1 MYTMANNV
9 IMDNN
14 NDFMNHINN
23 LIMHNNAYAIKL
35 LELEQNLANLAEQN
49 TTLVERNTLL
59 KNHVEELMEDN
70 SNKQNII
77 NNLHYQITNYQIK
90 TNNYNH

>member
-1 MYTMANNV
+1 MANNV

-14 NDFMNHINN
+14 NDFMSHINN

-35 LELEQNLANLAEQN
+35 LELEQTIANIAEQN
-49 TTLVERNTLL
+49 NNLTERNTQL
-59 KNHVEELMEDN
+59 KNHVDELMEDN
-70 SNKQNII
+70 LNKQNII
-77 NNLHYQITNYQIK
+77 NSLHYQISNYQIK

>member
-1 MYTMANNV
+1 MANN
-9 IMDNN
+9 IDNN
-14 NDFMNHINN
+14 NDFMSHINN

-49 TTLVERNTLL
+49 TTLVERNVLL
-59 KNHVEELMEDN
+59 KNHVDELMEDN

-77 NNLHYQITNYQIK
+77 NSLHYQITNYQIK

>member
-1 MYTMANNV
+1 MYTMANN
-9 IMDNN
+9 IIIDNN

-23 LIMHNNAYAIKL
+23 LIMHNNAYATKL
-35 LELEQNLANLAEQN
+35 LELEQQIANLTEQN
-49 TTLVERNTLL
+49 NILNDKNALL
-59 KNHVEELMEDN
+59 KNHVEELMDDN

-77 NNLHYQITNYQIK
+77 NNLHYELTNYQIK